1 MRFPRPIR
9 QQCSVDPIGRY
20 RRRHMT
26 AGCIFEGVASAT
38 SPVRRGTGERLPT
51 VWDFET
57 DPEYQAKLDWVE
69 KFMVDELEPLDLVAL
84 DPYDKQ
90 NAEMMAILRPLQQ
103 QVQDQGLGAAHLR
116 PELGGQGFGQIKL
129 ALLNEIL
136 GRSRW
141 APSVF
146 GCQATDSGN
155 AEILALFGTE
165 AQKARYLQPLLDGE
179 I

>member
-1 MRFPRPIR
+1 M
-9 QQCSVDPIGRY
+9 
-20 RRRHMT
+20 
-26 AGCIFEGVASAT
+26 
-38 SPVRRGTGERLPT
+38 
-51 VWDFET
+51 WDFET

-90 NAEMMAILRPLQQ
+90 NAEMMSILRPLQQ
-103 QVQDQGLGAAHLR
+103 QVKEQGVWAAHLR
-116 PELGGQGFGQIKL
+116 PELGGQGFGQVKL

-146 GCQATDSGN
+146 GCQAPDSGN
-155 AEILALFGTE
+155 AEILAPFGTAE
-165 AQKARYLQPLLDGE
+165 QKAKYLQPLLEGE
-179 I
+179 ISSSYSMTEPHGGADPTLFTTRAVRDGSEWVING